1 MFLFP
6 VSGNTLD
13 SRKFWLKEI
22 GLVPIFWNKQNNSK
36 MPGISSSFSNDEN
49 DNNENKMPEGM
60 RDSQKSGSIISSQKV
75 PEDLTISDSC
85 TPKAGSVV
93 ESNLHLMSTATKTVP
108 HASLIGVNQWI
119 YLFKILKVLN
129 KSLQFVI

>member
-6 VSGNTLD
+6 VSGNALD

-60 RDSQKSGSIISSQKV
+60 RYSQKKYYFQSQKV
-75 PEDLTISDSC
+75 SEDLTISDSC

-93 ESNLHLMSTATKTVP
+93 ESNLHLMSKATKTVP

>member
-1 MFLFP
+1 
-6 VSGNTLD
+6 
-13 SRKFWLKEI
+13 
-22 GLVPIFWNKQNNSK
+22 
-36 MPGISSSFSNDEN
+36 
-49 DNNENKMPEGM
+49 MPEGM
-60 RDSQKSGSIISSQKV
+60 RDSQKYYFQSQKV

-93 ESNLHLMSTATKTVP
+93 ESNLHLMSKATKTVP

-129 KSLQFVI
+129 KSLQFII